1 MRYSL
6 LIDLVSKILFANL
19 DVKAIEEGLTF
30 EERQIAFEAIDEIS
44 KIQGN
49 ASSLSQQLY
58 QVLQNAA

>member
-19 DVKAIEEGLTF
+19 DVKAIEEGLMF